1 MKGNTMW
8 IRDNVFEYKI
18 ASNPT
23 RKHFKEIAEI
33 LHINKADPLII
44 RDMANFCSSSNP
56 RFNRSKFYEVAFK
69 EEG

>member
-1 MKGNTMW
+1 ML
-8 IRDNVFEYKI
+8 
-18 ASNPT
+18 T
-23 RKHFKEIAEI
+23 RKHFQEIAEI

-69 EEG
+69 EDI

>member
-1 MKGNTMW
+1 ML
-8 IRDNVFEYKI
+8 
-18 ASNPT
+18 T
-23 RKHFKEIAEI
+23 RKHFQEIAEI

-69 EEG
+69 EEV